1 MHAEVNFES
10 CASIYLKKDRVSV
23 YVSTKIIDLNLG
35 VRVVRGAVRGLARW
49 VSNQDYR
56 M

>member
-10 CASIYLKKDRVSV
+10 CASIYFKKVRVSV
-23 YVSTKIIDLNLG
+23 YVSTKIIGLNLR
-35 VRVVRGAVRGLARW
+35 VRVVRGAVIGLVRW
-49 VSNQDYR
+49 VSDQDYR